1 MPAESTGT
9 GPPRSTARQS
19 PATVSP
25 VTDDGTKRN
34 NLVSIV
40 LVLAYFGVILL
51 GVLGLVSTDVF
62 LTLMVVG
69 TVVSGSWLWW
79 TRR

>member
-1 MPAESTGT
+1 M
-9 GPPRSTARQS
+9 
-19 PATVSP
+19 
-25 VTDDGTKRN
+25 TDDGSKRN